1 MDRQISC
8 ANLSQ
13 ADKFNTDAYIP
24 RILNHLHRAKRNS
37 AERRCRASH
46 GEVVLLR
53 HPWPEL
59 LGHAGRWG
67 WQTWAQTHTH
77 MGTHCSCQPQVAHRN
92 ALCGTRTPT
101 LLQAHAELGTGRPL
115 LSLAFKAS
123 CQMKL
128 KDYAGITFPSVKRKD
143 VSRMF
148 NGLLKKE
155 WPFFPLSG
163 YALAFSESTPC
174 TWVTTVSWQVT
185 EPEWASNKTAS
196 RIYKY

>member
-13 ADKFNTDAYIP
+13 AGKFNTDAYIP

-59 LGHAGRWG
+59 LGRAGRWG

-77 MGTHCSCQPQVAHRN
+77 GN
-92 ALCGTRTPT
+92 AL
-101 LLQAHAELGTGRPL
+101 LLPAAGRAQECTVWHTHTYTAPSPRRARHRQTSALVGFQSQLSNEAERLCRDYIPICQKKRCFPYVQWFAQEGMTFLPPL
-115 LSLAFKAS
+115 RIRVSFFRVYAMYLSHNSLLASDGARMSIQQNSFK
-123 CQMKL
+123 
-128 KDYAGITFPSVKRKD
+128 DI
-143 VSRMF
+143 
-148 NGLLKKE
+148 
-155 WPFFPLSG
+155 
-163 YALAFSESTPC
+163 
-174 TWVTTVSWQVT
+174 
-185 EPEWASNKTAS
+185 
-196 RIYKY
+196 